1 MNIDDNHVGRVVMV
15 YRELDQYSSEAV
27 CLTSTRYGRALD
39 LSLSLKRKESFLS
52 PRLPDCVGV
61 CLFVSVFACVILRF
75 VRVCVCLCFLSG
87 LVTRKCNLCDSPL
100 WIFSIPNCKICP
112 VTLLPISL
120 FIFLF
125 ISYAR
130 RPITS
135 QLPNSIH
142 C

>member
-75 VRVCVCLCFLSG
+75 VRVCVCVCVFCLASLPENVITVTHLSG
-87 LVTRKCNLCDSPL
+87 FSP
-100 WIFSIPNCKICP
+100 SQTVKY
-112 VTLLPISL
+112 VLLH
-120 FIFLF
+120 
-125 ISYAR
+125 SY
-130 RPITS
+130 PFPSSFPMQGGQSHPSCQTPS
-135 QLPNSIH
+135 TVNN
-142 C
+142 